1 VQLRNNDWTPWVW
14 WIGVPRLIL
23 LALVALV
30 GFRYSFG
37 LGWAGAAIAVAV
49 GFAVAGALWGTFAL
63 LNATGRQ
70 VRLPRRV
77 LVAAARRGGIRAL
90 VCRNCHWRGPISDLI
105 RSPDGDGGAAFSCPS
120 CGAEIGHAVSAE

>member
-1 VQLRNNDWTPWVW
+1 MQLRNNDGTPWVW
-14 WIGVPRLIL
+14 WIGGPRLIL

-37 LGWAGAAIAVAV
+37 LGWLGAAIAVAV
-49 GFAVAGALWGTFAL
+49 ACGLAGALWGTFAW

-77 LVAAARRGGIRAL
+77 LVAAARGGVRTIG
-90 VCRNCHWRGPISDLI
+90 CRNCQWRGPISDLI
-105 RSPDGDGGAAFSCPS
+105 RSPDVGGGAAFSCPS
-120 CGAEIGHAVSAE
+120 CGAENGHSVSAE

>member
-1 VQLRNNDWTPWVW
+1 MQFRNKDGTPWVW
-14 WIGVPRLIL
+14 WIGGPRLIL

-37 LGWAGAAIAVAV
+37 LSWAAAAIAVAV
-49 GFAVAGALWGTFAL
+49 AFGLAAALWGTFAL
-63 LNATGRQ
+63 LNATGRE

-77 LVAAARRGGIRAL
+77 LVASARGGIRAL
-90 VCRNCHWRGPISDLI
+90 ECRNCHWRGPISNLI

-120 CGAEIGHAVSAE
+120 CGAEIGHSVSAE